1 VEVIGGCVFPTR
13 VNRRKARLV
22 GKLVHSSEAL
32 FSSVPNLVVA
42 RGYVIASIVLTQ
54 GSPMGPGTFK
64 TCRKPKERKNQW
76 P

>member
-1 VEVIGGCVFPTR
+1 VEVIGGYVFPTR

-22 GKLVHSSEAL
+22 GKLVHSSKAP
-32 FSSVPNLVVA
+32 FSSVTNLVVA

-64 TCRKPKERKNQW
+64 PCWKPKERKNQW